1 MDQKIDNDLK
11 ECNVQGDNVGGNQT
25 KNFYISMY
33 QESERKF
40 VVTHNSNIK
49 SVSYFTGRETEL
61 QDLRQRI
68 EEGRK
73 SVLVS
78 GMGGIGKTQICRKL
92 FEEYY
97 IRHGKGEDGP
107 FRYIGYIEYSGDMD
121 SSLIKCLRY
130 KEQDSPE
137 LNKEAA
143 WKELEDLASEGK
155 LLLFVDNVDKSAGAD
170 AGLKRLSAIPGAIV
184 LTSRRTSLGKEF
196 ELLKIDFLST
206 EQCIKIY
213 EKIRYED
220 SGRKV
225 PEEDVPELEYVIVT
239 LAARHTITI
248 EFLAHLAETKRW
260 GVKRLRDEL
269 QDKGFCVEYKD
280 DEEKL
285 VNIQKSYEILYDL
298 SKLTEAEQNILE
310 AFSMFPY
317 IPLAAETC
325 NEWLLDDAGV
335 SEDDDILVGLYRKG
349 WLQFDIAQESY
360 VLHPVFA
367 QFIYEKCNPKAESHF
382 GLIQKCQDCL
392 EVPENGAINACKGF
406 IPYAQNL
413 IEKIG
418 VTVEF
423 CDKLAYLL
431 EYIGQYSMAKEIYK
445 EVLNFKLENLGSN
458 HFNTAISYTDLATTY
473 DSQGEFR
480 EAISLYNKALKIQEK
495 ATEGDPWEL
504 VRSYNNLAYA
514 YNREGEYKKARV
526 LYEKAIKIQE
536 KVMGKN
542 HFDIAMSYNNL
553 ASVYNREGE
562 YKKAER
568 LCKKALKIQETILGE
583 SHIKVVFSY
592 TNLAYSYAH
601 QGKYR
606 EAENLYKKGIRI
618 RENVLGKDHLDTA
631 NLYNNLAELYLLQH
645 KYVKAE
651 KLFEEYIR
659 IQKKVLGKDNYYTVV
674 GYSNLGIVYDM
685 QKEYK
690 KALIYIFKAYKIA
703 VSELGL
709 KHILTNACYVGT
721 QKAYYKYAPKGN
733 FNQWLEEQMKG

>member
-1 MDQKIDNDLK
+1 MAVVFLIFILDL
-11 ECNVQGDNVGGNQT
+11 D
-25 KNFYISMY
+25 
-33 QESERKF
+33 
-40 VVTHNSNIK
+40 
-49 SVSYFTGRETEL
+49 
-61 QDLRQRI
+61 
-68 EEGRK
+68 
-73 SVLVS
+73 
-78 GMGGIGKTQICRKL
+78 
-92 FEEYY
+92 
-97 IRHGKGEDGP
+97 
-107 FRYIGYIEYSGDMD
+107 
-121 SSLIKCLRY
+121 
-130 KEQDSPE
+130 
-137 LNKEAA
+137 
-143 WKELEDLASEGK
+143 GK
-155 LLLFVDNVDKSAGAD
+155 LLLFVDNVDKPISAD
-170 AGLKRLSAIPGAIV
+170 PSLQKLKELPGAIV
-184 LTSRRTSLGKEF
+184 LTSRLVSFSDEF
-196 ELLKIDFLST
+196 EPYRIGFLGM
-206 EQCIKIY
+206 EQCKEIY
-213 EKIRYED
+213 EKIRFRG
-220 SGRKV
+220 SGRNV
-225 PEEDVPELEYVIVT
+225 DPEEVPDLEYVIEA
-239 LAARHTITI
+239 LAGRHTITV
-248 EFLAHLAETKRW
+248 EFLAHLAWTKLW
-260 GVKRLRDEL
+260 TVKKLREEL
-269 QDKGFCVEYKD
+269 EEKGFRLTFRKNGE
-280 DEEKL
+280 L
-285 VNIQKSYEILYDL
+285 VNIQESYEVLYDL
-298 SKLTEAEQNILE
+298 SRLTEAEKNVLE
-310 AFSMFPY
+310 AFSVFPY
-317 IPLAAETC
+317 IPLAAKKC
-325 NEWLLDDAGV
+325 NEWLLADAGAN
-335 SEDDDILVGLYRKG
+335 EDDDILMRLYSKG
-349 WLQFDIAQESY
+349 WLQFDIEQESY
-360 VLHPVFA
+360 ALHPVFA

-568 LCKKALKIQETILGE
+568 LCKKALKIQEMILGE

-606 EAENLYKKGIRI
+606 EAENLYKKEIRI